1 MAYMNATLRR
11 LPVTAVSQN
20 PLATRRAVQT
30 PKTDFLRSFFGGRS
44 ASPNTIMAA
53 KTKAQDIIDNNSVAV
68 FSKSWCPYCK
78 ATKSLLSELGAKP
91 YILEL
96 DQVDDGAD
104 IQDALQEMTNQRSVP
119 NVFINKKHM
128 GGNSDLQAKKGEL
141 PQLLK
146 DAKAI

>member
-1 MAYMNATLRR
+1 
-11 LPVTAVSQN
+11 
-20 PLATRRAVQT
+20 
-30 PKTDFLRSFFGGRS
+30 
-44 ASPNTIMAA
+44 
-53 KTKAQDIIDNNSVAV
+53 
-68 FSKSWCPYCK
+68 
-78 ATKSLLSELGAKP
+78 
-91 YILEL
+91 
-96 DQVDDGAD
+96 DDGAD

>member
-1 MAYMNATLRR
+1 MGGAQSYMNATLRR

-44 ASPNTIMAA
+44 ASPNTIM
-53 KTKAQDIIDNNSVAV
+53 
-68 FSKSWCPYCK
+68 
-78 ATKSLLSELGAKP
+78 GAKP